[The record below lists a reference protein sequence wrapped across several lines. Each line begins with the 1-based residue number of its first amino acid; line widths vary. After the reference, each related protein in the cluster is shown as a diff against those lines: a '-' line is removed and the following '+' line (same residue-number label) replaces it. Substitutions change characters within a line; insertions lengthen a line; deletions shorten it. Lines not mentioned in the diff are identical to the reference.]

1 MIDLKN
7 NKISKIKDIQLD
19 TKKENII
26 VWLDFDAY
34 SYINFGIIIELAK
47 LDKYDFIGVV
57 TTKQDMSFFENQE
70 IIPFKKII
78 YYPNCYINKKNYN
91 IENLKNF
98 EKKFGLNLWMDIF
111 SERSFYKYW
120 TDFHKFS
127 KEEIYSIVENSILF
141 FINILN
147 EYKPKLVLTQHIGEN
162 ISNLLLYKIAKNLN
176 FKTLMPVPVHMH
188 NKIVI
193 SNNLVGREISDEYK
207 KLIKEFSNTLKDYDE
222 KFIKEQSFFETI
234 NLQFSYSNANRNL
247 FQKFNHY
254 INRLFNEPEP
264 IYKNLG
270 KTKWNIIKFKIR
282 NYFEIKKREK
292 FLSKNSEKNIKNEK
306 FLYFPLQ
313 SEPEAK
319 SLTTTPFYVNQITL
333 IENIAKSIPIN
344 FTLYVKEHP
353 IQKMKFWRSVEDYK
367 KICNIP
373 NVKLIHPDIDSQIL
387 ISKSQGLISVLGS
400 TGFETLFYKKP
411 VILFGED
418 YYDEVSMVTKIHS
431 FLELNEK
438 IKYALN
444 NYKFNN
450 KEMNVLIQSFENQT
464 LSVPYFSILK
474 DGILISSIQRIENDF
489 NLTIKNFE
497 KYFEIHKQY
506 FQVIANEIYSKI

>member
-1 MIDLKN
+1 MEKFETN
-7 NKISKIKDIQLD
+7 N
-19 TKKENII
+19 KKENIL

-34 SYINFGIIIELAK
+34 SYVNFGIVIELAK

-70 IIPFKKII
+70 ILPFKKII

-91 IENLKNF
+91 IKNLKNF
-98 EKKFGLNLWMDIF
+98 EKKFSLNLWMDIF

-127 KEEIYSIVENSILF
+127 KEEIYSIVENSISF

-176 FKTLMPVPVHMH
+176 FRTLMPVPVHMH
-188 NKIVI
+188 NKIVMSDNLTGKEI
-193 SNNLVGREISDEYK
+193 SNEYK
-207 KLIKEFSNTLKDYDE
+207 KLIKEFSHPLKDYDE
-222 KFIKEQSFFETI
+222 KFIKKQSFFETI
-234 NLQFSYSNANRNL
+234 NLQFSYSNTNRNL

-254 INRLFNEPEP
+254 IKRISNDPEP
-264 IYKNLG
+264 IYKNVG
-270 KTKWNIIKFKIR
+270 KTKLNIIKFKIKSH
-282 NYFEIKKREK
+282 FEIKKREK
-292 FLSKNSEKNIKNEK
+292 FLDKNSEKSIKNEK

-333 IENIAKSIPIN
+333 IENIAKSIPIDYV
-344 FTLYVKEHP
+344 LYVKEHP
-353 IQKMKFWRSVEDYK
+353 IQKIKMWRSIEDYK
-367 KICNIP
+367 NIIKIP
-373 NVKLIHPDIDSQIL
+373 NVKLIHPNIDSQKL

-411 VILFGED
+411 VILFAED
-418 YYDEVSMVTKIHS
+418 YYDNVSMVTKINS

-438 IKYALN
+438 IKNALN
-444 NYKFNN
+444 NYQFNN
-450 KEMNVLIQSFENQT
+450 KEMNVLIQAFENQT
-464 LSVPYFSILK
+464 ISVPYFSILK
-474 DGILISSIQRIENDF
+474 DGIVISSIQRIENDF
-489 NLTIKNFE
+489 NLTIKYFE
-497 KYFEIHKQY
+497 KYFENHKQH
-506 FQVIANEIYSKI
+506 FKLIANTIYSKI